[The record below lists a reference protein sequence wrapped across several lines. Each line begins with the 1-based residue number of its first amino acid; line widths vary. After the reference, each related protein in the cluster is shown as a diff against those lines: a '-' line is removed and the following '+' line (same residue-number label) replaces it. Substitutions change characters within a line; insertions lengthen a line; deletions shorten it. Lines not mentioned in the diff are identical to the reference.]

1 MGRQRE
7 GATAHDMTHLTPVI
21 NAAARG
27 AEIRKNNHT
36 LAPHAFALHF
46 SIHFRYTFQRHKQAP
61 HTTQHTRQA
70 ARLRSSEDSHL
81 GQLYSVVDVTQ
92 QLSPSLQDEI
102 ETKLG
107 QVKTRS
113 KGVALLHFASP

>member
-1 MGRQRE
+1 MC
-7 GATAHDMTHLTPVI
+7 
-21 NAAARG
+21 
-27 AEIRKNNHT
+27 KNNHT

-70 ARLRSSEDSHL
+70 VRLRSSEDSHL

-92 QLSPSLQDEI
+92 QQALSLQDQI
-102 ETKLG
+102 EAKLG

-113 KGVALLHFASP
+113 KGVDCRSNAARQRNRSWCGAPRHRPKFRSPNCGRP